1 MRREDGRYP
10 NGAPN
15 GNDKFPLTEH
25 GHLDATV
32 DPAVLH
38 RWWTR
43 RSGGIPAI
51 TTGEPSGVVALDIDI
66 RPAGSGFDSLENL
79 GIAFHPESPTAHTPR
94 GGCAV
99 LFRWPG
105 HVVKTVA
112 GMIAPHLDIRAD
124 GGSLLLPPG
133 PGRFWDPHLG
143 PDTPLAPMPK
153 WMVIVEPELPA
164 ALAPYRVG
172 DSDFLDMRRL
182 HSTALSRRSSA
193 RPMASSEIP
202 STAKSTVSPDL
213 SPAAYYRP
221 AWRSTRYS
229 GPRDRFG
236 PTTRGDRGERPSW
249 TKWCELPLRMALPA
263 RGNRRVCA
271 NDRRDAGRPRPIPGD
286 QATAHRILVRE

>member
-1 MRREDGRYP
+1 MTPTLAAALDYAARGWP
-10 NGAPN
+10 VSQWGTN

-66 RPAGSGFDSLENL
+66 RPDGSGFDSLENL

-105 HVVKTVA
+105 HFVKTVA

-143 PDTPLAPMPK
+143 PDTPLAPMPA

-164 ALAPYRVG
+164 ALDPSPPG
-172 DSDFLDMRRL
+172 RRQR
-182 HSTALSRRSSA
+182 LSRYAEAALDGAVKAIIGAPDGQQRDTLNREIYGIARLVAGGVLPAGLAIDSLQWAARQVRTYDPGRPWRTAELDKMVRASFADGLA
-193 RPMASSEIP
+193 RPRQ
-202 STAKSTVSPDL
+202 
-213 SPAAYYRP
+213 PA
-221 AWRSTRYS
+221 
-229 GPRDRFG
+229 G
-236 PTTRGDRGERPSW
+236 
-249 TKWCELPLRMALPA
+249 LRK
-263 RGNRRVCA
+263 
-271 NDRRDAGRPRPIPGD
+271 
-286 QATAHRILVRE
+286 